1 MNLKKIYAAGVPV
14 YGNVG
19 FRGKC
24 PKESVEQISF
34 FNHIRTHYPEYAEV
48 AFHVRNEGKAS
59 ARQRVNQQLEG
70 MKTGASDV
78 VIAMSPP
85 FVCELKRQDHTESS
99 ISDDQI
105 DFLKNTRKLGGT
117 GVIALGCHA
126 AVIAFED
133 HLDAINKTK

>member
-34 FNHIRTHYPEYAEV
+34 FNHIRMHYPEYAEV

-78 VIAMSPP
+78 VIAMTPA
-85 FVCELKRQDHTESS
+85 VCLRVETARPH
-99 ISDDQI
+99 
-105 DFLKNTRKLGGT
+105 
-117 GVIALGCHA
+117 VIVHFGRP
-126 AVIAFED
+126 
-133 HLDAINKTK
+133 N